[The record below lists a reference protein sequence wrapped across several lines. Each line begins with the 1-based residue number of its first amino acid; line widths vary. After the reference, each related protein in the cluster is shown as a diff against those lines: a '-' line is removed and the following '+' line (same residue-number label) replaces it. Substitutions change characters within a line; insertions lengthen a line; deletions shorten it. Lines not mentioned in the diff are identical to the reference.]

1 MEHPLVSGLDQLTEE
16 QLTERINDLHRKLS
30 MAMRMGN
37 GYLCNQV
44 RMVLESHQSRL
55 NFLQEE
61 RHRAGKDNTHFD
73 KIDIS

>member
-16 QLTERINDLHRKLS
+16 QLHERISDLHSKL
-30 MAMRMGN
+30 AVTMRMGN
-37 GYLCNQV
+37 GYLCNQI

-55 NFLQEE
+55 RFLQEQ
-61 RHRAGKDNTHFD
+61 RNQSGNDKTHFD

>member
-16 QLTERINDLHRKLS
+16 QLSERINDLHHKLT
-30 MAMRMGN
+30 MAMRTGN
-37 GYLCNQV
+37 GHLCNQV

-55 NFLQEE
+55 RFLQEE
-61 RHRAGKDNTHFD
+61 KHRSGNDKTHFD